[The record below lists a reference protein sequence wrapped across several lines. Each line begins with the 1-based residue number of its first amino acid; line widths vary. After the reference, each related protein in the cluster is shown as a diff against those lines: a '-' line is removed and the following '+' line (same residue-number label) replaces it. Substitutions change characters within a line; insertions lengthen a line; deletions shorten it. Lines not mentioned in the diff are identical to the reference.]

1 MSNEVDIRENDI
13 LQQDPVLLETI
24 LIDHSRPKN
33 GKKCAHIIWATD
45 NYESLGP
52 GYGENEQI
60 SIPSI
65 TGDHGSLIQPR
76 VKKTKEEQ
84 QARARDKGEVFTPA
98 WICNKQNNL
107 VDNEWFGVSGL
118 FNEETDTGWTT
129 NPAPIP
135 FPTKDGKTWQDYV
148 NDTRLEITCGEA
160 PFLVVC
166 ESIQDPH
173 NLGAILRTAE
183 CAGVHGVI
191 ISKHSAVGL
200 TDVVAKTAA
209 GALEYV
215 PVAKVS
221 SVAKLVDDLKKRGIW
236 TACAD
241 MDGTSIYQTDLKGP
255 LALIIGGEHEGIT
268 RLVKERCDFVVSLP
282 MKGHVTSLNASVA
295 AGILMYE
302 AAHQRDL

>member
-1 MSNEVDIRENDI
+1 MDNDLIIGRNPVTEALKSGRTVEKLMVAKGSEKSLSKLIAMAKDAGVPVYYNDKSRMDKIAGGGAHQGVAASCAAVSYVEVEDI
-13 LQQDPVLLETI
+13 L
-24 LIDHSRPKN
+24 K
-33 GKKCAHIIWATD
+33 
-45 NYESLGP
+45 
-52 GYGENEQI
+52 
-60 SIPSI
+60 
-65 TGDHGSLIQPR
+65 
-76 VKKTKEEQ
+76 
-84 QARARDKGEVFTPA
+84 RAEDK
-98 WICNKQNNL
+98 
-107 VDNEWFGVSGL
+107 
-118 FNEETDTGWTT
+118 
-129 NPAPIP
+129 
-135 FPTKDGKTWQDYV
+135 
-148 NDTRLEITCGEA
+148 GEA